1 MELYWQIAERALEL
15 SLVHKDTP
23 PTIQRFKIDLG
34 KNKYPDPNKGMLI
47 LGAGSNPLSNAHF
60 VLTEL
65 DAQKDFNLIALAF
78 VADSTG
84 RLEDS
89 LFTYA

>member
-1 MELYWQIAERALEL
+1 
-15 SLVHKDTP
+15 
-23 PTIQRFKIDLG
+23 
-34 KNKYPDPNKGMLI
+34 MLI
-47 LGAGSNPLSNAHF
+47 LGAGSKLLSNAHF